1 MHENIGSFFLGLFLK
16 YGYCNHDG
24 FDDRNE
30 SYYVYNKFEEPVLG
44 YDPSGIRYL
53 VHHAINNVYSI
64 HVKQRKQTQ
73 TRKKS

>member
-24 FDDRNE
+24 FDDGNE

-44 YDPSGIRYL
+44 YDP
-53 VHHAINNVYSI
+53 
-64 HVKQRKQTQ
+64 
-73 TRKKS
+73 